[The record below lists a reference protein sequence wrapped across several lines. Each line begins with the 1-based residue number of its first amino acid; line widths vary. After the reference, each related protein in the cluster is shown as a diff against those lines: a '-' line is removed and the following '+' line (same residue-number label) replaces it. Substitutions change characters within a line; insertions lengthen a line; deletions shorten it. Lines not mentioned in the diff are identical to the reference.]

1 MISSEDVCHSSCGND
16 LDENFYCTVV
26 FIITVNL
33 FIALPNGW
41 CFTEQ
46 FLYSPKL
53 LSGLE
58 MVKSNVQDQRLHPA
72 LHFYVKV
79 PVL

>member
-1 MISSEDVCHSSCGND
+1 MINSKDVCHSSCGND
-16 LDENFYCTVV
+16 LDENFYCGVV
-26 FIITVNL
+26 FIITVSL
-33 FIALPNGW
+33 FIALNNGN

-58 MVKSNVQDQRLHPA
+58 MVSSNLQVQHLHLA
-72 LHFYVKV
+72 LHFDVKDQF
-79 PVL
+79 L